1 MRSLFVR
8 VFLTFWL
15 ASALT
20 LVSLAGVTAATNARP
35 LSHRWLVHT
44 LDLYANTAIDAYEHG
59 GIGKLSEYL
68 SDIRG
73 ESRIAATLLSNGT
86 NLSANDV
93 PPQAVGLLNQAR
105 VESRSQFSFAT
116 PWLGVIR
123 HQHGENVYF
132 FVAQVPPVR
141 MFGNFIDPEKT
152 LFRLALLLLIS
163 GTLCGLL
170 ARSITDPVRSL
181 QRTAMEIAAG
191 DLAARA
197 SPKFAG
203 RKDELTLL
211 AHDFDRMAERV
222 QLLINQQKL
231 LLRDISHELR
241 SPLARLTVSTEL
253 VRRGD
258 LTATSRMQ
266 ADISTL
272 ENMISNLLTL
282 ARIDASEE
290 HCRREPVHMGRL
302 LQQIVRDASFEGIA
316 GNKSVVQ
323 TGHFDLY
330 AMGDT
335 GLLHSCVENVVRNA
349 LKHTPPGGL
358 VEVSLT
364 ESSNHGDRTLNIT
377 TSDEGKGVPGDSLEQ
392 IFDPFFRIASS
403 GTHEWG
409 GAGLGL
415 SISKRIVSLYGGTIA
430 AQNLASSGL
439 RVTITLPAA

>member
-1 MRSLFVR
+1 
-8 VFLTFWL
+8 
-15 ASALT
+15 
-20 LVSLAGVTAATNARP
+20 
-35 LSHRWLVHT
+35 
-44 LDLYANTAIDAYEHG
+44 
-59 GIGKLSEYL
+59 
-68 SDIRG
+68 
-73 ESRIAATLLSNGT
+73 
-86 NLSANDV
+86 
-93 PPQAVGLLNQAR
+93 
-105 VESRSQFSFAT
+105 
-116 PWLGVIR
+116 
-123 HQHGENVYF
+123 
-132 FVAQVPPVR
+132 
-141 MFGNFIDPEKT
+141 
-152 LFRLALLLLIS
+152 
-163 GTLCGLL
+163 
-170 ARSITDPVRSL
+170 
-181 QRTAMEIAAG
+181 
-191 DLAARA
+191 
-197 SPKFAG
+197 
-203 RKDELTLL
+203 
-211 AHDFDRMAERV
+211 
-222 QLLINQQKL
+222 
-231 LLRDISHELR
+231 
-241 SPLARLTVSTEL
+241 
-253 VRRGD
+253 
-258 LTATSRMQ
+258 MQ

-403 GTHEWG
+403 GTHERG